1 MYLLAATRQTSRRKR
16 DKTRLQMELL
26 RLIWRAFKPVYWK
39 ETEEMRQLTRV
50 LLIAVIATNNNI
62 VAGFRSGSEPEREDC
77 RGSN

>member
-50 LLIAVIATNNNI
+50 LLIAVIANI